1 VLHIAFDGDDAR
13 RRAADAPGPTARL
26 RHPTTGAD
34 VHVIGTAHVSGAS
47 ADHVR
52 AAILAERPDTVVIEL
67 CPGRLASLVE
77 RALSTRSRTAHH
89 KVGTF
94 GDALRVVVSGGF
106 VPTALSVAYACV
118 GAVMGGVPGAEFL
131 AAVDAAKDVG
141 AQVVLGDV
149 DERLIFA
156 RILSRMT
163 YGDDAWKRWKLD
175 REAAAAASSSSSSGG
190 GGKEEEDA
198 ERRRVDAA
206 TAAVLD
212 DDAAVLVKGKRT
224 EVPRRW
230 REGVVRAIVA
240 AKCENPGDVER
251 ALYGVLDPSGEVD
264 PADVATLRKCGT
276 RAMDFVMAEIATS
289 GDLTKLM
296 KGDAAKKGEQK
307 WAWATMETLST
318 DRDLV
323 LAHSLQRSRRAKRI
337 VGVVGA
343 AHVRGI
349 ERLWEDVPTA
359 ASQRAYDGALSP
371 TPFGRDARG
380 GSAWDRTREMIFSRE
395 FAYICGAAVSLG
407 VARGAYS
414 VVENARANVRRLRA
428 SGMSDEEI
436 MRSPKTKLLEA
447 PPRAAASVGRALRSA
462 ARTTAIVV
470 AVPAVV
476 AAAAACVGAS
486 ALVSLGN
493 LATRLEAA
501 ASRAEEAGIVA
512 RRRPELR
519 SKRWGNEVDERGNRL
534 VQVEAINAVSKY
546 DKGVDGGGRG
556 GRGRGGEMLYR

>member
-1 VLHIAFDGDDAR
+1 
-13 RRAADAPGPTARL
+13 
-26 RHPTTGAD
+26 
-34 VHVIGTAHVSGAS
+34 
-47 ADHVR
+47 
-52 AAILAERPDTVVIEL
+52 
-67 CPGRLASLVE
+67 
-77 RALSTRSRTAHH
+77 
-89 KVGTF
+89 
-94 GDALRVVVSGGF
+94 
-106 VPTALSVAYACV
+106 
-118 GAVMGGVPGAEFL
+118 M
-131 AAVDAAKDVG
+131 
-141 AQVVLGDV
+141 
-149 DERLIFA
+149 
-156 RILSRMT
+156 
-163 YGDDAWKRWKLD
+163 
-175 REAAAAASSSSSSGG
+175 
-190 GGKEEEDA
+190 
-198 ERRRVDAA
+198 
-206 TAAVLD
+206 
-212 DDAAVLVKGKRT
+212 
-224 EVPRRW
+224 
-230 REGVVRAIVA
+230 
-240 AKCENPGDVER
+240 
-251 ALYGVLDPSGEVD
+251 
-264 PADVATLRKCGT
+264 RKCGT